1 METLFVLG
9 CIAALIWYFFNKN
22 EKNEPNSTEN
32 VPLQRKSTGDGE
44 PSSSK
49 GSPIGKQ
56 SNIRAPAVA
65 KRQAKPFSFCALD
78 TETTGI
84 VPRSLR
90 HRAFEISAVIFTPS
104 GDGLKYKKSKF
115 TRYIKVDTRGMKG
128 LKLSPMW
135 ESHLSSGGQREAV
148 DAFQALS
155 ELKDF
160 AGGLPFVCHNTAFD
174 KCVIENEI
182 EKCSHTW
189 KPSNKWICTLRMAR
203 SSQIGKYVG
212 YSPGREDG
220 RSYKLEHVVDALDLP
235 FDTSKLHL
243 GHYDA
248 EIAGTVFLKMYHA
261 RSVPIWDQV

>member
-1 METLFVLG
+1 METILTIG
-9 CIAALIWYFFNKN
+9 GIAALFWYFFIQE
-22 EKNEPNSTEN
+22 EKTEQSSKKS
-32 VPLQRKSTGDGE
+32 VPLHRKSTDDGE
-44 PSSSK
+44 PSSSQD
-49 GSPIGKQ
+49 SLIRKQ
-56 SNIRAPAVA
+56 SNTGAPAVV
-65 KRQAKPFSFCALD
+65 KRRPKPFSFCALD

-84 VPRSLR
+84 VPRSRR
-90 HRAFEISAVIFTPS
+90 HRAFEISAVVFTPS
-104 GDGLKYKKSKF
+104 GDGLKYKKSRF
-115 TRYIKVDTRGMKG
+115 TRYVKVNTLGMKG

-135 ESHLSSGGQREAV
+135 ENHFSSGGQREAV

-182 EKCSHTW
+182 EKCNHPW

-203 SSQIGKYVG
+203 SNQIGKYVG
-212 YSPGREDG
+212 YSPGRKDG
-220 RSYKLEHVVDALDLP
+220 RSYKLEHVVDALDLS
-235 FDTSKLHL
+235 FDPSKLHM

-248 EIAGTVFLKMYHA
+248 EIAGNVFMNMYHA